1 MTADVEQ
8 FGLATGLEIFNFD
21 LYSPARG
28 INERGANGNMPL
40 FIAEALKYTN
50 HCTGFTDSQRFFGL
64 HDFIFYEVSA
74 LGTIRLTI
82 NVGARQCNQ

>member
-1 MTADVEQ
+1 MAADVEQ
-8 FGLATGLEIFNFD
+8 LGLATGLDIFNLY

-28 INERGANGNMPL
+28 INERGADGNMPL
-40 FIAEALKYTN
+40 FIAKTFKYTDDR
-50 HCTGFTDSQRFFGL
+50 TGFTDSQRFFGL